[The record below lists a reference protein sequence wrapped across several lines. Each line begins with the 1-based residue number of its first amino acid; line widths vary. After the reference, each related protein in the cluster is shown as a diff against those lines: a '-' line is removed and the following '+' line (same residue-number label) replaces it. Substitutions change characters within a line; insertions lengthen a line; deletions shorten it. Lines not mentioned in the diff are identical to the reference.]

1 MDIAASVTRHSTG
14 STIVPGNGIQLTYML
29 TLSNTNEPDWNSD
42 VAAVEPRTAGG
53 DNFEVR
59 ALVVDTDLAA
69 AGDDPPTFTLT
80 ANFRLIDGSLSDGIN
95 GSHSLNLTYTATV
108 SNESHQLRFAGPD
121 TNLLITTRI
130 QILRCGSVSGR

>member
-1 MDIAASVTRHSTG
+1 MSSTVWVNPPPPFFADICTAVDIAASVTQHSTG
-14 STIVPGNGIQLTYML
+14 NNIVPGNGIQLTYVL

-42 VAAVEPRTAGG
+42 VTAVEPNTAGG

-80 ANFRLIDGSLSDGIN
+80 ASFSLIDGALSDGIN
-95 GSHSLNLTYTATV
+95 GSHPLNLTYAATV
-108 SNESHQLRFAGPD
+108 STRA
-121 TNLLITTRI
+121 TN
-130 QILRCGSVSGR
+130 

>member
-1 MDIAASVTRHSTG
+1 
-14 STIVPGNGIQLTYML
+14 ML

-42 VAAVEPRTAGG
+42 VAAVEPNTAAAGAG

-69 AGDDPPTFTLT
+69 GDDPPTFTLT
-80 ANFRLIDGSLSDGIN
+80 ANFSLIGGSLSDGIN

-108 SNESHQLRFAGPD
+108 STRA
-121 TNLLITTRI
+121 TN
-130 QILRCGSVSGR
+130 

>member
-1 MDIAASVTRHSTG
+1 
-14 STIVPGNGIQLTYML
+14 ML
-29 TLSNTNEPDWNSD
+29 TLTNTNEPDWNSD
-42 VAAVEPRTAGG
+42 VAPVEPNTAAG

-80 ANFRLIDGSLSDGIN
+80 AAFRLIDGSLSDGIN

-108 SNESHQLRFAGPD
+108 STRA
-121 TNLLITTRI
+121 TN
-130 QILRCGSVSGR
+130 